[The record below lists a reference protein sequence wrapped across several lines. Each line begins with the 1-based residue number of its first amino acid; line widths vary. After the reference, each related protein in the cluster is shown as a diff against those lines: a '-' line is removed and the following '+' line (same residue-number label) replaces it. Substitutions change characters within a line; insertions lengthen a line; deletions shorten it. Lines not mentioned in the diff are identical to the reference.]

1 VIEGRRDQTIKL
13 LSRLLSRNFTRGP
26 KASLPLI
33 EKYTVVNARAVELK
47 AEILKRA
54 PLVKGKV
61 K

>member
-13 LSRLLSRNFTRGP
+13 LSKLLSRNFTREP
-26 KASLPLI
+26 RASLPSI
-33 EKYTVVNARAVELK
+33 EKYTAVNARAVELK